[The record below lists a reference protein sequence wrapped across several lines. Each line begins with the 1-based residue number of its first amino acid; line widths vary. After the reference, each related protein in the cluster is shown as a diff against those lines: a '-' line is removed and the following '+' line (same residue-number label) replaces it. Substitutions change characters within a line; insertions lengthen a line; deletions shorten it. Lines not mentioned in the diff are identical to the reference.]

1 MGSNKHVD
9 WYFDLYVPT
18 VVDTYDKTVQ
28 VNRENNYMYCL
39 EQTALKSLLNNKFNG
54 ASSKDSFEANLKK
67 LREIHHIGMSRRL
80 RTFARNETGKLKTLD
95 TKKIENVFGSPVVTI
110 ENSIHTDI
118 MDRYIQQET
127 GGKVKDLDGF
137 FDHFLPYIDKEVK
150 AEVKR
155 KNEDVIWQFRYGGN
169 PGYRPSSSEIDR
181 MERDLYL
188 SCQPP
193 YYISISGGGG
203 DGDGGPTITIRT
215 AINGTHYS
223 LIHYLD
229 LQYNYLGAGLY
240 DFKVTYLCE
249 VVNVRTEGSYTKT
262 FTQNFTI
269 SLPDYV
275 SGILEILD
283 GVDFRLVELQDGRV
297 VKVLMNDNR
306 FFTILQKRIDFS
318 PPVALK
324 GIHLDEKEARYTR
337 LIRQKLGY
345 EELPYKKKNRE
356 EKILDGISSNSK
368 IVNAEIG
375 LFLDLFPF
383 KNKNI
388 RRKKEWQL
396 FLKGVMKYFC
406 SIAGVPAEGGMGFVS
421 VKVPENVSYTRYD
434 GGGGDGKGNW
444 GQFLNINIQK
454 RYRDTKPP
462 EVCFFSQQ
470 ISNRNVLLHLVTSD
484 GKDGYFEY
492 ILDYS
497 FFYRGIASSGTAKG
511 IGLGLT
517 AGDAI
522 FNYLNKERF
531 DFYFEKAK
539 VYVNNPSSSNGNHWY
554 RYRNPYNYIVKYFE
568 FEGKVLAFPHIS
580 TGNKIKDKNYRIRWS
595 GDPKVISNTKNT
607 FVVQRSFFG
616 GIENSHSDTLST
628 YYTDVV
634 TGTAE
639 GYILPT
645 ENSLNP
651 YEHIDT
657 IRGLRDRGGS
667 FWDNANDDNR
677 TQIDW
682 ENKGKM
688 NDGFVGANIHPR
700 LPMPI
705 KLWNSIPYRG
715 KFVAYN
721 SSLLIKTRYKERVK
735 VKKGW
740 VKFVAPVIMVVGAVI
755 AYFLP
760 PVGVAIMAAAGAL
773 VAVVG
778 VLLDIEWMAMVGSA
792 VVSGALLGYGVKTG
806 IESGIGGAIQAAVT
820 SPMTYV
826 ALAVQIGIN
835 MYGNSLEAKIKGMQN
850 ELKEMEENWEKE
862 VDSRVNPLGG
872 IGKTSSAGDEDFDN
886 FYALMDQEYLS
897 QALLMASDVSIS
909 SPVFDE
915 SKYDNTRKV

>member
-18 VVDTYDKTVQ
+18 VVDRYDKTIKI
-28 VNRENNYMYCL
+28 NREDNNMYPL
-39 EQTALKSLLNNKFNG
+39 EVTALKTLLNNKFNG

-80 RTFARNETGKLKTLD
+80 RTFAKNETGNLKTLD
-95 TKKIENVFGSPVVTI
+95 TKKIEKEFGSPVVTI

-118 MDRYIQQET
+118 MDRYLQQET
-127 GGKVKDLDGF
+127 GGNIKDLDEF
-137 FDHFLPYIDKEVK
+137 FNHFIPYIDKEIK
-150 AEVKR
+150 AEIKK
-155 KNEDVIWQFRYGGN
+155 KNE
-169 PGYRPSSSEIDR
+169 PGILALRASKWGEENASILNFIEKNGFIPNKTYWFEHIKYAAT
-181 MERDLYL
+181 LY
-188 SCQPP
+188 
-193 YYISISGGGG
+193 
-203 DGDGGPTITIRT
+203 T
-215 AINGTHYS
+215 

-229 LQYNYLGAGLY
+229 LQYSYLGGGLY
-240 DFKVTYLCE
+240 DFQVTYLCE
-249 VVNVRTEGSYTKT
+249 VTSIPEGWGFPLKNTSYTKT
-262 FTQNFTI
+262 VVNNFTI
-269 SLPDYV
+269 SLPDYI
-275 SGILEILD
+275 SGVLEILD
-283 GVDFRLVELQDGRV
+283 GADFRLVELQNGKI
-297 VKVLMNDNR
+297 VKILMSDSR
-306 FFTILQKRIDFS
+306 FFTILNKRIEFS

-324 GIHLDEKEARYTR
+324 GISLDEKEARYTR

-356 EKILDGISSNSK
+356 EKILDGIAGNSK
-368 IVNAEIG
+368 VVNAEIG

-406 SIAGVPAEGGMGFVS
+406 SLAGVPAEGGMGFVS
-421 VKVPENVSYTRYD
+421 VKVPNNVSYVRYD
-434 GGGGDGKGNW
+434 GGGGDGKGQH

-484 GKDGYFEY
+484 GDKGYFEY

-497 FFYRGIASSGTAKG
+497 FFYRGIASSGTATG

-517 AGDAI
+517 AGDAV

-531 DFYFEKAK
+531 DFYFKHAKAELRDFK
-539 VYVNNPSSSNGNHWY
+539 SPGSLGALH
-554 RYRNPYNYIVKYFE
+554 ILQDYFE
-568 FEGKVLAFPHIS
+568 FEIELGSPPSRPRGYNSFTIH
-580 TGNKIKDKNYRIRWS
+580 KNYFNRTVTETQNIYQAEFKYHYNYSYGGDSYNTGS
-595 GDPKVISNTKNT
+595 GEGTYIS
-607 FVVQRSFFG
+607 S
-616 GIENSHSDTLST
+616 I
-628 YYTDVV
+628 Y
-634 TGTAE
+634 
-639 GYILPT
+639 PT

-657 IRGLRDRGGS
+657 IKGLKARGGS

-688 NDGFVGANIHPR
+688 EDGFVGANIHPR

-705 KLWNSIPYRG
+705 RLWNSIPYRG

-735 VKKGW
+735 VAKGW
-740 VKFVAPVIMVVGAVI
+740 AKFIAPVLAIVGAVI
-755 AYFLP
+755 SFFLP
-760 PVGVAIMAAAGAL
+760 PVGVAIMVGASAL
-773 VAVVG
+773 VAIAG
-778 VLLDIEWMAMVGSA
+778 VLLDIEWMTMVGSA
-792 VVSGALLGYGVKTG
+792 VASGALLGYGISTG
-806 IESGIGGAIQAAVT
+806 IEAGIGGTISAALT
-820 SPMTYV
+820 SPMTYI
-826 ALAVQIGIN
+826 ALALQIGIN

-872 IGKTSSAGDEDFDN
+872 IGKTNSAGDEDFDN
-886 FYALMDQEYLS
+886 FYSLMDQEYLS
-897 QALLMASDVSIS
+897 QSLFLASDVEMS
-909 SPVFDE
+909 SPVFND

>member
-18 VVDTYDKTVQ
+18 VVDKYDKTVQ
-28 VNRENNYMYCL
+28 VNRENNYMYPL

-54 ASSKDSFEANLKK
+54 ASSKDSFKANLKK

-80 RTFARNETGKLKTLD
+80 RTFAKNETGNIRTLD
-95 TKKIENVFGSPVVTI
+95 TKKIEKEFGSPVVTI

-118 MDRYIQQET
+118 MDKYLQQET
-127 GGKVKDLDGF
+127 GGRVKDLDGF
-137 FDHFLPYIDKEVK
+137 FDHFMPYIDKEIK
-150 AEVKR
+150 AEVKK
-155 KNEDVIWQFRYGGN
+155 KNEPAIAAFRTGHD
-169 PGYRPSSSEIDR
+169 GYDNASKINFIEKNGFF
-181 MERDLYL
+181 L
-188 SCQPP
+188 
-193 YYISISGGGG
+193 
-203 DGDGGPTITIRT
+203 GGPPFVLRIGQDSDGHTVFR
-215 AINGTHYS
+215 THYYYS
-223 LIHYLD
+223 ATHYTLLHYLD
-229 LQYNYLGAGLY
+229 LQYSYLGGGLY

-249 VVNVRTEGSYTKT
+249 VCNIREGPFELNVYTKT
-262 FTQNFTI
+262 FVNTFTI
-269 SLPDYV
+269 SLPNYV

-283 GVDFRLVELQDGRV
+283 GADFRLVELQDGRV
-297 VKVLMNDNR
+297 VKVLMSDSK
-306 FFTILQKRIDFS
+306 FFTTLNKRVEFS

-337 LIRQKLGY
+337 LIRQRLGY
-345 EELPYKKKNRE
+345 EELPYKKRNRE
-356 EKILDGISSNSK
+356 EKILDGISNNSK
-368 IVNAEIG
+368 VVNAEIG

-406 SIAGVPAEGGMGFVS
+406 SLAGVPAEGGMGFVS
-421 VKVPENVSYTRYD
+421 VRVPNNVSYVRYD
-434 GGGGDGKGNW
+434 GGGGNGKGQN

-462 EVCFFSQQ
+462 EVCYFSQQ

-484 GKDGYFEY
+484 GDKGYFEY

-497 FFYRGIASSGTAKG
+497 FFYRGIANSGTATG
-511 IGLGLT
+511 IGLGLS

-531 DFYFEKAK
+531 DFYFKYAK
-539 VYVNNPSSSNGNHWY
+539 NEL
-554 RYRNPYNYIVKYFE
+554 RNFGSPFSFGALRILKEYFE
-568 FEGKVLAFPHIS
+568 FEIEIGNPFLINSNQPGKYPNATAIEKHYFKRTITETQNVYQAEFEFDYRDSDRKETYIS
-580 TGNKIKDKNYRIRWS
+580 SI
-595 GDPKVISNTKNT
+595 
-607 FVVQRSFFG
+607 F
-616 GIENSHSDTLST
+616 
-628 YYTDVV
+628 
-634 TGTAE
+634 
-639 GYILPT
+639 PT

-657 IRGLRDRGGS
+657 IRGLRARGGA

-682 ENKGKM
+682 ENKGSMK
-688 NDGFVGANIHPR
+688 DGFVGANIHPR

-740 VKFVAPVIMVVGAVI
+740 IKFIAPVIQIIGAVI

-760 PVGVAIMAAAGAL
+760 PVGVAIMAAAGAA
-773 VAVVG
+773 VAIVG
-778 VLLDIEWMAMVGSA
+778 VLLDIDWMTMVGAS
-792 VVSGALLGYGVKTG
+792 VVSGALLGYGIRTG
-806 IESGIGGAIQAAVT
+806 IESGIGGAIQSAIT
-820 SPMTYV
+820 SPLTYV
-826 ALAVQIGIN
+826 TIALQIGIS

-872 IGKTSSAGDEDFDN
+872 IGKTNSAGDEDFDN
-886 FYALMDQEYLS
+886 FYALMYQEYLA
-897 QALLMASDVSIS
+897 QALLIASDVEMS
-909 SPVFDE
+909 SPVFNE
-915 SKYDNTRKV
+915 LKYDNTRKV

>member
-18 VVDTYDKTVQ
+18 VVDTYDKTIKI
-28 VNRENNYMYCL
+28 NREDNNMYSL
-39 EQTALKSLLNNKFNG
+39 EVTALKTLLNNKFNG

-80 RTFARNETGKLKTLD
+80 RTFARNETGNLKTLD
-95 TKKIENVFGSPVVTI
+95 TKKIEKEFGSTVVTI

-118 MDRYIQQET
+118 MNRYLQQET
-127 GGKVKDLDGF
+127 GGKVNNLDEF
-137 FDHFLPYIDKEVK
+137 FDHFLPYIDKDIK
-150 AEVKR
+150 AEIKK
-155 KNEDVIWQFRYGGN
+155 KNEPAISSLRRSWFARSNLSTINFIEKNGFLNTFFPDVEY
-169 PGYRPSSSEIDR
+169 
-181 MERDLYL
+181 
-188 SCQPP
+188 
-193 YYISISGGGG
+193 
-203 DGDGGPTITIRT
+203 
-215 AINGTHYS
+215 THYN
-223 LIHYLD
+223 LVHYLD
-229 LQYNYLGAGLY
+229 LQYSYLGGELY
-240 DFKVTYLCE
+240 DFQVTYLCE
-249 VVNVRTEGSYTKT
+249 VHNARRGRNLNIYTKT
-262 FTQNFTI
+262 FVNNFTI

-283 GVDFRLVELQDGRV
+283 GADFRLVELQDGRV
-297 VKVLMNDNR
+297 VKILMSDSK
-306 FFTILQKRIDFS
+306 FFTVLNKRLEFS

-324 GIHLDEKEARYTR
+324 GISLDEKEARYTR

-356 EKILDGISSNSK
+356 EKILDGIAGNSK

-406 SIAGVPAEGGMGFVS
+406 SLAGVPEGGMGFVS
-421 VKVPENVSYTRYD
+421 VRVPNNVSYVRYD
-434 GGGGDGKGNW
+434 GGGGDGKGQH

-497 FFYRGIASSGTAKG
+497 FFYRGIASSGTATG

-531 DFYFEKAK
+531 DFYFGHAKAELRDFK
-539 VYVNNPSSSNGNHWY
+539 SPGNPGALHIL
-554 RYRNPYNYIVKYFE
+554 RDYFE
-568 FEGKVLAFPHIS
+568 FEIELGSTNPTNPNRPGRPTNATIHKHYFNRTVTETQNIYQAEFKYHYNYDYGGDNFYTGSGEGTYISSIFP
-580 TGNKIKDKNYRIRWS
+580 N
-595 GDPKVISNTKNT
+595 
-607 FVVQRSFFG
+607 
-616 GIENSHSDTLST
+616 
-628 YYTDVV
+628 
-634 TGTAE
+634 
-639 GYILPT
+639 

-651 YEHIDT
+651 YGHIDT
-657 IRGLRDRGGS
+657 IKGLRARGGS

-682 ENKGKM
+682 ENKGSM
-688 NDGFVGANIHPR
+688 SDGFVGANIHPR

-705 KLWNSIPYRG
+705 RLWNSIPYRG

-735 VKKGW
+735 VQKGW
-740 VKFVAPVIMVVGAVI
+740 VKFVAPVIQIIGAVI
-755 AYFLP
+755 AYFFP
-760 PVGVAIMAAAGAL
+760 PVGVGIIAVGTAVAIAG
-773 VAVVG
+773 VF
-778 VLLDIEWMAMVGSA
+778 LDIEWMTMVGA
-792 VVSGALLGYGVKTG
+792 AAASGALMGLGGG
-806 IESGIGGAIQAAVT
+806 GDGGSIGSALSSALT
-820 SPMTYV
+820 SPMTYIS
-826 ALAVQIGIN
+826 LAVQIAIN

-872 IGKTSSAGDEDFDN
+872 IGKTSSGGDEDFDN
-886 FYALMDQEYLS
+886 FYSLMDQEYLS
-897 QALLMASDVSIS
+897 QALLMASDVEMS
-909 SPVFDE
+909 SPVFND

>member
-9 WYFDLYVPT
+9 WYFDLYVPA
-18 VVDTYDKTVQ
+18 VVDKYDKTIKI
-28 VNRENNYMYCL
+28 NREDNNMYPL
-39 EQTALKSLLNNKFNG
+39 EVTALKSLLNNKFNG

-80 RTFARNETGKLKTLD
+80 RTFAKNETGNLKTLD
-95 TKKIENVFGSPVVTI
+95 TKKIEKEFGSTVVTI

-118 MDRYIQQET
+118 MDRYLQQET
-127 GGKVKDLDGF
+127 GGNVKDLDEF
-137 FDHFLPYIDKEVK
+137 FDHFLPYVDKEVK
-150 AEVKR
+150 AEVKK
-155 KNEDVIWQFRYGGN
+155 KNEPAIRAFRTGHGGYDN
-169 PGYRPSSSEIDR
+169 ASKINFIEKNGF
-181 MERDLYL
+181 L
-188 SCQPP
+188 Q
-193 YYISISGGGG
+193 
-203 DGDGGPTITIRT
+203 GGPPSVTRLGGTGEDIHFY
-215 AINGTHYS
+215 AHYYYSATHYT
-223 LIHYLD
+223 LLHYLD
-229 LQYNYLGAGLY
+229 LQYSYLGGGLY
-240 DFKVTYLCE
+240 DFQVTYLCE
-249 VVNVRTEGSYTKT
+249 VCNIREGRGYDTYTKT
-262 FTQNFTI
+262 FVENFTI
-269 SLPDYV
+269 SLPDYI

-283 GVDFRLVELQDGRV
+283 GADFRLVELQDGRI
-297 VKVLMNDNR
+297 VKILMSDNR
-306 FFTILQKRIDFS
+306 FFTILQKRIEFS

-356 EKILDGISSNSK
+356 EKILDGISGNNK
-368 IVNAEIG
+368 VVNAEIG

-421 VKVPENVSYTRYD
+421 VRVPNNVSYVRYD
-434 GGGGDGKGNW
+434 GGGGDGKGQH

-497 FFYRGIASSGTAKG
+497 FFYRGIASSGTATG

-517 AGDAI
+517 AGDAV

-531 DFYFEKAK
+531 DFYFRHAK
-539 VYVNNPSSSNGNHWY
+539 SEL
-554 RYRNPYNYIVKYFE
+554 RNFGSHLTPGALQILQKYFE
-568 FEGKVLAFPHIS
+568 FEIEYGSTNPINPNNPGGHTNFSIHKHYFNRTVTETQNIYQAEFKYHYNYDWGGDNFNTGSGEGTYISSIFP
-580 TGNKIKDKNYRIRWS
+580 N
-595 GDPKVISNTKNT
+595 
-607 FVVQRSFFG
+607 
-616 GIENSHSDTLST
+616 
-628 YYTDVV
+628 
-634 TGTAE
+634 
-639 GYILPT
+639 

-657 IRGLRDRGGS
+657 IKGLRARGGA

-682 ENKGKM
+682 ENKGSMK
-688 NDGFVGANIHPR
+688 DGFVGANVHPR

-705 KLWNSIPYRG
+705 RLWNSIPYRG

-740 VKFVAPVIMVVGAVI
+740 VKFVAPVIQIIGAVI
-755 AYFLP
+755 AYFFP
-760 PVGVAIMAAAGAL
+760 PVGIAIVAAGTI
-773 VAVVG
+773 VAVAG
-778 VLLDIEWMAMVGSA
+778 ILLDIEWMTMVGA
-792 VVSGALLGYGVKTG
+792 AAASGALMGLSAGSDGG
-806 IESGIGGAIQAAVT
+806 SIGSSLSSALT

-850 ELKEMEENWEKE
+850 ELREMEENWEKE

-872 IGKTSSAGDEDFDN
+872 IGKTSSGGDEDFDN
-886 FYALMDQEYLS
+886 FYSLMDQEYLAQS
-897 QALLMASDVSIS
+897 LFLASDVEMS
-909 SPVFDE
+909 SPVFND

>member
-18 VVDTYDKTVQ
+18 VVDKYDKTVQ
-28 VNRENNYMYCL
+28 VNRENNYMYPL

-54 ASSKDSFEANLKK
+54 ASSKDSFKANLKK

-80 RTFARNETGKLKTLD
+80 RTFAKNETGNIRTLD
-95 TKKIENVFGSPVVTI
+95 TKKIEKEFGSPVVTI

-118 MDRYIQQET
+118 MDKYLQQET
-127 GGKVKDLDGF
+127 GRKVKDLDGF
-137 FDHFLPYIDKEVK
+137 FDHFMPYIDKEIK
-150 AEVKR
+150 AEVKK
-155 KNEDVIWQFRYGGN
+155 KNEPAIQTYRANAIHHSYYKDSYIDFFEKNGYLNRN
-169 PGYRPSSSEIDR
+169 P
-181 MERDLYL
+181 
-188 SCQPP
+188 PP
-193 YYISISGGGG
+193 MRGDDKATYY
-203 DGDGGPTITIRT
+203 
-215 AINGTHYS
+215 A
-223 LIHYLD
+223 LLHYLD
-229 LQYNYLGAGLY
+229 LQYSYLGGGLY
-240 DFKVTYLCE
+240 DLKVTYLCE
-249 VVNVRTEGSYTKT
+249 VCNSYRVYGDLNVYTKT
-262 FTQNFTI
+262 FTHNFTI
-269 SLPDYV
+269 SLPDYI

-283 GVDFRLVELQDGRV
+283 GADFRLVELQDGRI
-297 VKVLMNDNR
+297 VKVLMSDSK
-306 FFTILQKRIDFS
+306 FFTTLNKKVEFS

-324 GIHLDEKEARYTR
+324 GIYLDEKEARYTR
-337 LIRQKLGY
+337 LIRQRLGY
-345 EELPYKKKNRE
+345 EEIPYKKKNRE
-356 EKILDGISSNSK
+356 EKILDGISNNSK
-368 IVNAEIG
+368 VVNAEIG

-383 KNKNI
+383 KNRNI

-406 SIAGVPAEGGMGFVS
+406 SLAGVPAEGGMGFVS
-421 VKVPENVSYTRYD
+421 VRVPNNVSYVRYD
-434 GGGGDGKGNW
+434 GGGGDGKGQN

-462 EVCFFSQQ
+462 ELCYFSQQ

-497 FFYRGIASSGTAKG
+497 FFYRGIASSGTATG
-511 IGLGLT
+511 IGLGLS

-531 DFYFEKAK
+531 DFYFKKAK
-539 VYVNNPSSSNGNHWY
+539 EEIIFLAQGGYYQWGGGYYGPTAI
-554 RYRNPYNYIVKYFE
+554 RYLMEYFE
-568 FEGKVLAFPHIS
+568 FEVAGMEFNKYVH
-580 TGNKIKDKNYRIRWS
+580 GNDGYQTSYTYGPIR
-595 GDPKVISNTKNT
+595 
-607 FVVQRSFFG
+607 VVSESLSSWI
-616 GIENSHSDTLST
+616 IERDYSSLST
-628 YYTDVV
+628 SADGPSRYSG
-634 TGTAE
+634 GTQQ
-639 GYILPT
+639 GYIIPT
-645 ENSLNP
+645 ETSVNP

-657 IRGLRDRGGS
+657 IRGLRARGGA

-682 ENKGKM
+682 ENKGSMK
-688 NDGFVGANIHPR
+688 DGFVGANIHPR

-740 VKFVAPVIMVVGAVI
+740 AKFIAPVIQIIGAVI
-755 AYFLP
+755 AYFFP
-760 PVGVAIMAAAGAL
+760 PVGVAIMAAGTV

-778 VLLDIEWMAMVGSA
+778 VLLDIEWMTMVGA
-792 VVSGALLGYGVKTG
+792 AAATGALLGYGIRTG
-806 IESGIGGAIQAAVT
+806 IESGIGGAIQAAIT
-820 SPMTYV
+820 SPLTYV
-826 ALAVQIGIN
+826 TIALQIGIS

-872 IGKTSSAGDEDFDN
+872 IGKTNSAGDEDFDN
-886 FYALMDQEYLS
+886 FYSLMYQEYLS
-897 QALLMASDVSIS
+897 QALLIASDVEMS
-909 SPVFDE
+909 SPVFNE
-915 SKYDNTRKV
+915 LKYDNTRTV

>member
-150 AEVKR
+150 AEVKK
-155 KNEDVIWQFRYGGN
+155 KNEPAIQEYRANMHRMSPFYYKDSYINFFEKNGYLNRN
-169 PGYRPSSSEIDR
+169 PP
-181 MERDLYL
+181 
-188 SCQPP
+188 
-193 YYISISGGGG
+193 SGGRSEHN
-203 DGDGGPTITIRT
+203 TTYYT
-215 AINGTHYS
+215 
-223 LIHYLD
+223 LLHYLD
-229 LQYNYLGAGLY
+229 VQFNYLAGGLY
-240 DFKVTYLCE
+240 DLKVTYLCE
-249 VVNVRTEGSYTKT
+249 AYKVLKEPYTKT

-297 VKVLMNDNR
+297 VKILMSDNR

-368 IVNAEIG
+368 IINAEIG

-484 GKDGYFEY
+484 GDKGYFEY

-531 DFYFEKAK
+531 DFFFERAK
-539 VYVNNPSSSNGNHWY
+539 EEIIFLAGGGYYQWGGSHYGPTAI
-554 RYRNPYNYIVKYFE
+554 RYLTDYFE
-568 FEGKVLAFPHIS
+568 FEIAGMDFNQYEDIGGGHRRDTSYGPIRVVSEGSSYWVIERNYTSSWTSGGES
-580 TGNKIKDKNYRIRWS
+580 TFYHTSS
-595 GDPKVISNTKNT
+595 GT
-607 FVVQRSFFG
+607 QQ
-616 GIENSHSDTLST
+616 
-628 YYTDVV
+628 
-634 TGTAE
+634 
-639 GYILPT
+639 GYIIPT

-657 IRGLRDRGGS
+657 IKGLRARGGS
-667 FWDNANDDNR
+667 FWDNADDNNK

-682 ENKGKM
+682 ENKGSMK
-688 NDGFVGANIHPR
+688 DGFVGANIHPR

-740 VKFVAPVIMVVGAVI
+740 VKFVAPVIQIIGAVI
-755 AYFLP
+755 AYFFP
-760 PVGVAIMAAAGAL
+760 PVGVAIIAAGTI
-773 VAVVG
+773 VAVAG
-778 VLLDIEWMAMVGSA
+778 VLLDIEWMTMVGA
-792 VVSGALLGYGVKTG
+792 AAASGALMGLSAGSDGG
-806 IESGIGGAIQAAVT
+806 SIGSALSSALT

-872 IGKTSSAGDEDFDN
+872 IGKTSSGGDEDFDN

-909 SPVFDE
+909 SPVFDD

>member
-18 VVDTYDKTVQ
+18 VVDQYDKTIKI
-28 VNRENNYMYCL
+28 NREDNNMYSL
-39 EQTALKSLLNNKFNG
+39 EVTALKSLLNNKFNG
-54 ASSKDSFEANLKK
+54 ASSKDSFEANLKR

-80 RTFARNETGKLKTLD
+80 RTFAKNETGNLKTLD
-95 TKKIENVFGSPVVTI
+95 TKKIEKEFGSTVVTI

-118 MDRYIQQET
+118 MDRYLQQET
-127 GGKVKDLDGF
+127 GGKVNNLDEF
-137 FDHFLPYIDKEVK
+137 FDHFLPYIDKEIK
-150 AEVKR
+150 AEVKK
-155 KNEDVIWQFRYGGN
+155 KNEPAIRAFRTGKGGERN
-169 PGYRPSSSEIDR
+169 ASKINFIEKNGFLQGGPPSVVAID
-181 MERDLYL
+181 
-188 SCQPP
+188 
-193 YYISISGGGG
+193 SIG
-203 DGDGGPTITIRT
+203 DGVTFYSYYYYS
-215 AINGTHYS
+215 ATHYT
-223 LIHYLD
+223 LLHYLD
-229 LQYNYLGAGLY
+229 LQYSYLGGGLY
-240 DFKVTYLCE
+240 DFQVTYLCE
-249 VVNVRTEGSYTKT
+249 VCNIREGRGYDTYTKT
-262 FTQNFTI
+262 FVNNFTI
-269 SLPDYV
+269 SLPDYI

-283 GVDFRLVELQDGRV
+283 GADFRLVELQDGRI

-306 FFTILQKRIDFS
+306 FFTILQKRIEFS

-324 GIHLDEKEARYTR
+324 GISLDEKEERYTK

-356 EKILDGISSNSK
+356 EKILDGIAGNSK
-368 IVNAEIG
+368 VVNAEIG

-421 VKVPENVSYTRYD
+421 VRVPNNVSYVRYD
-434 GGGGDGKGNW
+434 GGGGDGKGQH

-484 GKDGYFEY
+484 GDKGYFEY

-497 FFYRGIASSGTAKG
+497 FFYRGIASSGTATG

-517 AGDAI
+517 AGDAV

-531 DFYFEKAK
+531 DFYFGHAKAELRDFK
-539 VYVNNPSSSNGNHWY
+539 SPGNPGALQIL
-554 RYRNPYNYIVKYFE
+554 RNYFE
-568 FEGKVLAFPHIS
+568 FEIEIGSTPSKPDRYNSFTIHKHYFNRTVTETQNIYQAEFKYHYNYNWGGDNFNTGSGEGTYIS
-580 TGNKIKDKNYRIRWS
+580 SIY
-595 GDPKVISNTKNT
+595 
-607 FVVQRSFFG
+607 
-616 GIENSHSDTLST
+616 
-628 YYTDVV
+628 
-634 TGTAE
+634 
-639 GYILPT
+639 PT

-657 IRGLRDRGGS
+657 IKGLKARGGS

-682 ENKGKM
+682 ENKGSM
-688 NDGFVGANIHPR
+688 SDGFVGANIHPR

-705 KLWNSIPYRG
+705 RLWNSIPYRG

-735 VKKGW
+735 VQKGW
-740 VKFVAPVIMVVGAVI
+740 VKFVAPVIQIVGAVI
-755 AYFLP
+755 AYFFP
-760 PVGVAIMAAAGAL
+760 PVGVGIIAVGTAVAIAG
-773 VAVVG
+773 VF
-778 VLLDIEWMAMVGSA
+778 LDIEWMTMVGA
-792 VVSGALLGYGVKTG
+792 AAASGAAMGWSAGG
-806 IESGIGGAIQAAVT
+806 SSGGIGSAITSAIT

-826 ALAVQIGIN
+826 TLALNLAIN

-872 IGKTSSAGDEDFDN
+872 IGKTSSGGDEDFDN
-886 FYALMDQEYLS
+886 FYSLMDQEYLAQS
-897 QALLMASDVSIS
+897 LFLASDVEMS
-909 SPVFDE
+909 SPVFNE

>member
-1 MGSNKHVD
+1 MGSSKYVD

-18 VVDTYDKTVQ
+18 VVDKYDKTVQ
-28 VNRENNYMYCL
+28 VKRENNYMYPL

-80 RTFARNETGKLKTLD
+80 RTFAKNETGNIRTLD
-95 TKKIENVFGSPVVTI
+95 TKKIEKEFGSAVVTI

-137 FDHFLPYIDKEVK
+137 FDHFMPYIDKEIK
-150 AEVKR
+150 AEIKK
-155 KNEDVIWQFRYGGN
+155 KNEPAIIAFRTGHD
-169 PGYRPSSSEIDR
+169 GYDNASKINFIEKNGFF
-181 MERDLYL
+181 
-188 SCQPP
+188 Q
-193 YYISISGGGG
+193 
-203 DGDGGPTITIRT
+203 GGPPSVPRISQNSDGQAVFYAYYYYDTTYYT
-215 AINGTHYS
+215 
-223 LIHYLD
+223 LLHYLD
-229 LQYNYLGAGLY
+229 LQYSYLGGGLY

-249 VVNVRTEGSYTKT
+249 VCGIRRGHKKLNVYTKT
-262 FTQNFTI
+262 FTHNFTI
-269 SLPDYV
+269 SLPNYV

-283 GVDFRLVELQDGRV
+283 GADFRLVELQDGRV
-297 VKVLMNDNR
+297 VKVLMSDSK
-306 FFTILQKRIDFS
+306 FFTTLNKRVEFS

-337 LIRQKLGY
+337 LIRQRLGY

-368 IVNAEIG
+368 VVNAEIG

-406 SIAGVPAEGGMGFVS
+406 SLAGVPAEGGMGFVS
-421 VKVPENVSYTRYD
+421 VRVPNNVSYVRYD
-434 GGGGDGKGNW
+434 GGGGDGKGQN

-462 EVCFFSQQ
+462 ELCYFSQQ

-497 FFYRGIASSGTAKG
+497 FFYRGIASSGTATG
-511 IGLGLT
+511 IGLGLS

-531 DFYFEKAK
+531 DFYFKHAK
-539 VYVNNPSSSNGNHWY
+539 NEL
-554 RYRNPYNYIVKYFE
+554 RNFGSPFYFGALRILKEYFE
-568 FEGKVLAFPHIS
+568 FEIEIGNPYLIEPNQPGNLPNATEIEKHYFKRTITETQNVYQAEFEFDYRDSNRKETYIS
-580 TGNKIKDKNYRIRWS
+580 SI
-595 GDPKVISNTKNT
+595 
-607 FVVQRSFFG
+607 F
-616 GIENSHSDTLST
+616 
-628 YYTDVV
+628 
-634 TGTAE
+634 
-639 GYILPT
+639 PT

-657 IRGLRDRGGS
+657 IRGLRARGGA

-682 ENKGKM
+682 ENKGSMK
-688 NDGFVGANIHPR
+688 DGFVGANIHPR

-740 VKFVAPVIMVVGAVI
+740 VKFIAPVIQIVGAVI
-755 AYFLP
+755 AFFLP
-760 PVGVAIMAAAGAL
+760 PVGVAIMVAAGAV
-773 VAVVG
+773 VAIVG
-778 VLLDIEWMAMVGSA
+778 VLLDIDWMTMVGASVA
-792 VVSGALLGYGVKTG
+792 SGALLGYGIRTG
-806 IESGIGGAIQAAVT
+806 IESGIGGAIQAAIT
-820 SPMTYV
+820 SPLTYV
-826 ALAVQIGIN
+826 TIALQIGIS

-872 IGKTSSAGDEDFDN
+872 IGKTNSAGDEDFDN
-886 FYALMDQEYLS
+886 FYALMYQEYLA
-897 QALLMASDVSIS
+897 QALLIASDVEMS
-909 SPVFDE
+909 SPVFNE
-915 SKYDNTRKV
+915 LKYDNTRIV

>member
-9 WYFDLYVPT
+9 WYFDLYVPA
-18 VVDTYDKTVQ
+18 VVDTYDKTIKI
-28 VNRENNYMYCL
+28 NREDNNMYSL
-39 EQTALKSLLNNKFNG
+39 EVTALKTLLNNKFNG
-54 ASSKDSFEANLKK
+54 ARSKDSFEANLKK

-80 RTFARNETGKLKTLD
+80 RTFAKNETGNLKTLD
-95 TKKIENVFGSPVVTI
+95 TKKIEKEFGSPVVTI

-118 MDRYIQQET
+118 MDRYLQQET
-127 GGKVKDLDGF
+127 GGNIKDLDEF
-137 FDHFLPYIDKEVK
+137 FNHFLPYIDKEVK
-150 AEVKR
+150 AKIKK
-155 KNEDVIWQFRYGGN
+155 KNEPAIRAFRTGKGG
-169 PGYRPSSSEIDR
+169 
-181 MERDLYL
+181 ERNASKINFIEKNGFL
-188 SCQPP
+188 Q
-193 YYISISGGGG
+193 
-203 DGDGGPTITIRT
+203 GGPPSVIDLNNIGGEVNFYNYYYYS
-215 AINGTHYS
+215 ATHYT
-223 LIHYLD
+223 LLHYLD
-229 LQYNYLGAGLY
+229 LQYSYLGGGLY

-249 VVNVRTEGSYTKT
+249 GCSVYEGSKPPNIYTKT
-262 FTQNFTI
+262 FVNNFTI
-269 SLPDYV
+269 PLPDYM
-275 SGILEILD
+275 SDILEILD
-283 GVDFRLVELQDGRV
+283 GVDFRLIELQNGKI
-297 VKVLMNDNR
+297 VKILMSDNR
-306 FFTILQKRIDFS
+306 FFTVLNKKIEFS

-324 GIHLDEKEARYTR
+324 GISLDKKEERYTK
-337 LIRQKLGY
+337 LIRQRLGY

-356 EKILDGISSNSK
+356 NKILDGIAGNSK
-368 IVNAEIG
+368 VVNAEIG

-421 VKVPENVSYTRYD
+421 VRVPNNVSYVRYD
-434 GGGGDGKGNW
+434 GGGGDGKGQH

-497 FFYRGIASSGTAKG
+497 FFYRGIASSGTATG

-517 AGDAI
+517 AGDAV

-531 DFYFEKAK
+531 DFYFGHAKAELRDFRS
-539 VYVNNPSSSNGNHWY
+539 PMHPGALQ
-554 RYRNPYNYIVKYFE
+554 ILEKYFE
-568 FEGKVLAFPHIS
+568 FEIELGTPNPINPNSPGSSSNS
-580 TGNKIKDKNYRIRWS
+580 TIHKNYFNRTITETQNIYQAEFKYHYNYHWGGDSFYTGS
-595 GDPKVISNTKNT
+595 GEGTYISSIFPN
-607 FVVQRSFFG
+607 
-616 GIENSHSDTLST
+616 
-628 YYTDVV
+628 
-634 TGTAE
+634 
-639 GYILPT
+639 

-657 IRGLRDRGGS
+657 IKGLRARGGS

-682 ENKGKM
+682 ENKGSM
-688 NDGFVGANIHPR
+688 NDGFVGANVHPR

-705 KLWNSIPYRG
+705 RLWNSIPYRG

-735 VKKGW
+735 VKKKW
-740 VKFVAPVIMVVGAVI
+740 VKFVAPVIQIIGAVI
-755 AYFLP
+755 AYFFP
-760 PVGVAIMAAAGAL
+760 PVGVAI
-773 VAVVG
+773 VAVGTVVAVAG
-778 VLLDIEWMAMVGSA
+778 VLLDVEWMTMVGA
-792 VVSGALLGYGVKTG
+792 AAASGATMGLSAGGSSG
-806 IESGIGGAIQAAVT
+806 GIGSAITSAII
-820 SPMTYV
+820 SPMIYV
-826 ALAVQIGIN
+826 TLALNLAIN

-886 FYALMDQEYLS
+886 FYALMDQEYLAQS
-897 QALLMASDVSIS
+897 LFLASDVEMS
-909 SPVFDE
+909 SPVFND
-915 SKYDNTRKV
+915 SKYNNTRKV

>member
-18 VVDTYDKTVQ
+18 VVDQYDKTIKI
-28 VNRENNYMYCL
+28 NREDNNMYSL
-39 EQTALKSLLNNKFNG
+39 EVTALKTLLNNKFNG
-54 ASSKDSFEANLKK
+54 ASSKDSFEANLKR

-80 RTFARNETGKLKTLD
+80 RTFARNETRNLKTLD
-95 TKKIENVFGSPVVTI
+95 TKKIEKEFGSTVVTI

-118 MDRYIQQET
+118 MDRYLQQET
-127 GGKVKDLDGF
+127 GGNVNNLEEF
-137 FDHFLPYIDKEVK
+137 FDHFLPYIDKDIK
-150 AEVKR
+150 AEIKK
-155 KNEDVIWQFRYGGN
+155 KNEPAISSLRRSWFAN
-169 PGYRPSSSEIDR
+169 INSSEINFT
-181 MERDLYL
+181 EK
-188 SCQPP
+188 
-193 YYISISGGGG
+193 
-203 DGDGGPTITIRT
+203 
-215 AINGTHYS
+215 NGFLRAFFPDVDYTHYT
-223 LIHYLD
+223 LLHYLD
-229 LQYNYLGAGLY
+229 LQYSYLGGGLY
-240 DFKVTYLCE
+240 DFQVTYLCE
-249 VVNVRTEGSYTKT
+249 VCNARKNRKNNIYTKT
-262 FTQNFTI
+262 FVNNFTI
-269 SLPDYV
+269 SLPDYI

-283 GVDFRLVELQDGRV
+283 GVDFRLVELQDGRI
-297 VKVLMNDNR
+297 VKILMSDNR
-306 FFTILQKRIDFS
+306 FFTILNKKIEFS

-324 GIHLDEKEARYTR
+324 GISLDEKEARYTR

-356 EKILDGISSNSK
+356 EKILDGIAGNSK

-388 RRKKEWQL
+388 RKKKEWQL

-406 SIAGVPAEGGMGFVS
+406 SLAGVPAEGGMGFVS
-421 VKVPENVSYTRYD
+421 VRVPNNVSYVRYD
-434 GGGGDGKGNW
+434 GGGGDGKSQH

-497 FFYRGIASSGTAKG
+497 FFYRGIASSGTATG
-511 IGLGLT
+511 IGLGLA
-517 AGDAI
+517 AGDAV

-531 DFYFEKAK
+531 DFYFGHAKAELRDFK
-539 VYVNNPSSSNGNHWY
+539 SPSTPGALH
-554 RYRNPYNYIVKYFE
+554 ILQKYFE
-568 FEGKVLAFPHIS
+568 FEIEIGSPPSKPDRYNSFTIH
-580 TGNKIKDKNYRIRWS
+580 KNYFNRTVTETQNIYQAEFKYHYNYDYGGETTNFGS
-595 GDPKVISNTKNT
+595 GEGTYISSIFPN
-607 FVVQRSFFG
+607 
-616 GIENSHSDTLST
+616 
-628 YYTDVV
+628 
-634 TGTAE
+634 
-639 GYILPT
+639 

-657 IRGLRDRGGS
+657 IKGLRARGGS
-667 FWDNANDDNR
+667 FWDNAGDDNR

-682 ENKGKM
+682 ENKGSMK
-688 NDGFVGANIHPR
+688 DGFVGANVHPR

-705 KLWNSIPYRG
+705 RLWNSIPYRG

-735 VKKGW
+735 VRKGW
-740 VKFVAPVIMVVGAVI
+740 VKFVAPVIQIVGAVI
-755 AYFLP
+755 ACFFP
-760 PVGVAIMAAAGAL
+760 PVGVAIIAVGTALAVAG
-773 VAVVG
+773 VF
-778 VLLDIEWMAMVGSA
+778 LDIEWMTMVGTA
-792 VVSGALLGYGVKTG
+792 AASGALMGL
-806 IESGIGGAIQAAVT
+806 SGGGDGGSIGSALSSALT

-826 ALAVQIGIN
+826 ALAVQIAIN

-872 IGKTSSAGDEDFDN
+872 IGKTSSGGDEDFDN
-886 FYALMDQEYLS
+886 FYSLMDQEYLA
-897 QALLMASDVSIS
+897 QALLTASDVEMS
-909 SPVFDE
+909 SPVFNE

>member
-18 VVDTYDKTVQ
+18 VVDRYDKTIKI
-28 VNRENNYMYCL
+28 NREDNNMYSL
-39 EQTALKSLLNNKFNG
+39 EVTALKTLLNNKFNG

-80 RTFARNETGKLKTLD
+80 RTFAKNETGNLKTLD
-95 TKKIENVFGSPVVTI
+95 TKKIEKEFGSPVVTI

-118 MDRYIQQET
+118 MDRYLQQET
-127 GGKVKDLDGF
+127 GGKVKDLDEF

-150 AEVKR
+150 AEIKK
-155 KNEDVIWQFRYGGN
+155 KNEPAIRAFRTGIGG
-169 PGYRPSSSEIDR
+169 
-181 MERDLYL
+181 ERNASKINFIEKNGFL
-188 SCQPP
+188 Q
-193 YYISISGGGG
+193 
-203 DGDGGPTITIRT
+203 GGPPSVVGIGLG
-215 AINGTHYS
+215 AEFYLDYYYNATHYT
-223 LIHYLD
+223 LLHYLD
-229 LQYNYLGAGLY
+229 LQYSYLGGGLY
-240 DFKVTYLCE
+240 DFQVTYLCE
-249 VVNVRTEGSYTKT
+249 VCTIRESRGYDTYTKT
-262 FTQNFTI
+262 FVNNFTI
-269 SLPDYV
+269 SLPDYI

-283 GVDFRLVELQDGRV
+283 GADFRLVELQNGRV
-297 VKVLMNDNR
+297 VKILMSDNR
-306 FFTILQKRIDFS
+306 FFTILNKKIEFS

-337 LIRQKLGY
+337 LIRQRLGY
-345 EELPYKKKNRE
+345 EEIPYKKKNRE
-356 EKILDGISSNSK
+356 EKILDGIAGNSK
-368 IVNAEIG
+368 VVNAEIG

-421 VKVPENVSYTRYD
+421 VRVPNNVSYVRYD
-434 GGGGDGKGNW
+434 GGGGDGKGQH

-497 FFYRGIASSGTAKG
+497 FFYRGIASSGTATG

-517 AGDAI
+517 AGDAV

-531 DFYFEKAK
+531 DFYFGHAKAELRDFK
-539 VYVNNPSSSNGNHWY
+539 SPSSPGALQ
-554 RYRNPYNYIVKYFE
+554 ILEKYFE
-568 FEGKVLAFPHIS
+568 FEIELGSSSS
-580 TGNKIKDKNYRIRWS
+580 TVDLGGRPIDAPIHKLYFNRTVTETQNVYQAEFKYHYNFTTG
-595 GDPKVISNTKNT
+595 GDNWD
-607 FVVQRSFFG
+607 
-616 GIENSHSDTLST
+616 SHSGEGT
-628 YYTDVV
+628 YISSIY
-634 TGTAE
+634 
-639 GYILPT
+639 PT

-657 IRGLRDRGGS
+657 IKGLRARGEA

-682 ENKGKM
+682 ENKGSM
-688 NDGFVGANIHPR
+688 QDGFVGANIHPR

-705 KLWNSIPYRG
+705 RLWNSIPYRG

-735 VKKGW
+735 VQKGW
-740 VKFVAPVIMVVGAVI
+740 VKFVAPVIQIVGAVI
-755 AYFLP
+755 AYFFP
-760 PVGVAIMAAAGAL
+760 PVGVAIIATGTV
-773 VAVVG
+773 VAIAG
-778 VLLDIEWMAMVGSA
+778 VLLDIEWMTMVGA
-792 VVSGALLGYGVKTG
+792 AAASGAAIGWSAGG
-806 IESGIGGAIQAAVT
+806 SSGGIGSAITSALT
-820 SPMTYV
+820 SPMTYIS
-826 ALAVQIGIN
+826 LAVNLALN
-835 MYGNSLEAKIKGMQN
+835 MYGSSLEAKIKGMQN

-872 IGKTSSAGDEDFDN
+872 IGKTSSGGDEDFDN
-886 FYALMDQEYLS
+886 FYSLMDQEYLAQS
-897 QALLMASDVSIS
+897 LFLASDVEMS
-909 SPVFDE
+909 SPVFND

>member
-18 VVDTYDKTVQ
+18 VVDQYDKTIKI
-28 VNRENNYMYCL
+28 NREDNNMYSL
-39 EQTALKSLLNNKFNG
+39 EVTALKSLLNNKFNG

-80 RTFARNETGKLKTLD
+80 RTFAKNETGNLKTLD
-95 TKKIENVFGSPVVTI
+95 TKKIEKEFGSTVVTI

-118 MDRYIQQET
+118 MDRYLQQET
-127 GGKVKDLDGF
+127 GGNVNNLDEF
-137 FDHFLPYIDKEVK
+137 FNHFLPYIDKDIK
-150 AEVKR
+150 AEIKK
-155 KNEDVIWQFRYGGN
+155 KNEPAISSLRRSWFASSNLSTINFIEKNGFLNTFFPDVDY
-169 PGYRPSSSEIDR
+169 
-181 MERDLYL
+181 
-188 SCQPP
+188 
-193 YYISISGGGG
+193 
-203 DGDGGPTITIRT
+203 
-215 AINGTHYS
+215 THYT
-223 LIHYLD
+223 LLHYLD
-229 LQYNYLGAGLY
+229 LQYSYLGGGLY
-240 DFKVTYLCE
+240 DFQVTYLCE
-249 VVNVRTEGSYTKT
+249 VCNACRGRENNIYTKT
-262 FTQNFTI
+262 FVNNFII
-269 SLPDYV
+269 SLPDYI

-283 GVDFRLVELQDGRV
+283 GADFRLVELQDGRI
-297 VKVLMNDNR
+297 VKILMSDSK
-306 FFTILQKRIDFS
+306 FFTVLNKRLEFS

-324 GIHLDEKEARYTR
+324 GISLDEKEARYTR

-356 EKILDGISSNSK
+356 EKILDGIAGNSK

-406 SIAGVPAEGGMGFVS
+406 SLAGVPAEGGMGFVS
-421 VKVPENVSYTRYD
+421 VRVPNNVSYVRYD
-434 GGGGDGKGNW
+434 GGGGDGKGQH

-497 FFYRGIASSGTAKG
+497 FFYRGIASSGTATG

-517 AGDAI
+517 AGDAV

-531 DFYFEKAK
+531 DFYFKHAKAELRDFK
-539 VYVNNPSSSNGNHWY
+539 SPNDLGALQ
-554 RYRNPYNYIVKYFE
+554 ILQKYFE
-568 FEGKVLAFPHIS
+568 FEIEIGSPPSKPDRYNSFTIH
-580 TGNKIKDKNYRIRWS
+580 KNYFNRTVTETQNIYQAEFKYHYNYDYGGDNFYTGS
-595 GDPKVISNTKNT
+595 GEGTYISSIFPN
-607 FVVQRSFFG
+607 
-616 GIENSHSDTLST
+616 
-628 YYTDVV
+628 
-634 TGTAE
+634 
-639 GYILPT
+639 

-657 IRGLRDRGGS
+657 IKGLKARGGA
-667 FWDNANDDNR
+667 FWDNANDDNK

-682 ENKGKM
+682 ENKGSM
-688 NDGFVGANIHPR
+688 SDGFVGANIHPR

-705 KLWNSIPYRG
+705 RLWNSIPYRG

-735 VKKGW
+735 VQKGW
-740 VKFVAPVIMVVGAVI
+740 VKFVSPVIQIVGAVI
-755 AYFLP
+755 AVFYP
-760 PVGVAIMAAAGAL
+760 PVGVGIIAVGTAVAIT
-773 VAVVG
+773 G
-778 VLLDIEWMAMVGSA
+778 VLLDIEWMTMVGA
-792 VVSGALLGYGVKTG
+792 AAASGALMGYGA
-806 IESGIGGAIQAAVT
+806 IGEGGSIGSALSSALT

-826 ALAVQIGIN
+826 TLAVNLALN

-872 IGKTSSAGDEDFDN
+872 IGKTSSGGDEDFDN
-886 FYALMDQEYLS
+886 FYALMDQDYLS
-897 QALLMASDVSIS
+897 QALLMASDVEIS
-909 SPVFDE
+909 SPVFND

>member
-9 WYFDLYVPT
+9 WYFDLYVPA
-18 VVDTYDKTVQ
+18 VVDTYDKTIKI
-28 VNRENNYMYCL
+28 NREDNNMYPL
-39 EQTALKSLLNNKFNG
+39 EVTALKTLLNNKFNG

-80 RTFARNETGKLKTLD
+80 RTFAKNETGNLKTLY
-95 TKKIENVFGSPVVTI
+95 TKKIEKEFGSPVVTV

-118 MDRYIQQET
+118 MDRYLQQET
-127 GGKVKDLDGF
+127 GGNIKDLDEF
-137 FDHFLPYIDKEVK
+137 FNHFLPYIDKEVK
-150 AEVKR
+150 AEIKK
-155 KNEDVIWQFRYGGN
+155 KNEPAIRAFRIGIGG
-169 PGYRPSSSEIDR
+169 
-181 MERDLYL
+181 ERNASKINFIEKNGFL
-188 SCQPP
+188 QNGPP
-193 YYISISGGGG
+193 YVINLDNIGG
-203 DGDGGPTITIRT
+203 DVNFYPHYYYQS
-215 AINGTHYS
+215 ATHYT
-223 LIHYLD
+223 LLYYLD
-229 LQYNYLGAGLY
+229 LQYSYLGGGLC

-249 VVNVRTEGSYTKT
+249 VCSVYGEYKPLDIYTKT
-262 FTQNFTI
+262 FVNNFTI
-269 SLPDYV
+269 SLPDYI

-283 GVDFRLVELQDGRV
+283 GADFRLIELQNGKI
-297 VKVLMNDNR
+297 VKILMSDSK
-306 FFTILQKRIDFS
+306 FFTVLNKRIEFS

-324 GIHLDEKEARYTR
+324 GISLDKKEERYTK
-337 LIRQKLGY
+337 LIRQRLGY
-345 EELPYKKKNRE
+345 EEIPYKKKNRE
-356 EKILDGISSNSK
+356 DKILDGISGNSK
-368 IVNAEIG
+368 VVNAEIG

-406 SIAGVPAEGGMGFVS
+406 SLAGVPAEGGMGFVS
-421 VKVPENVSYTRYD
+421 VRVPNNVSYIRYD
-434 GGGGDGKGNW
+434 GGGGDGKGQH

-497 FFYRGIASSGTAKG
+497 FFYRGIASSGTATG

-517 AGDAI
+517 AGDAV

-531 DFYFEKAK
+531 DFYFGHAKAELRDFK
-539 VYVNNPSSSNGNHWY
+539 SPSTSGALQ
-554 RYRNPYNYIVKYFE
+554 ILKDYFE
-568 FEGKVLAFPHIS
+568 FEIEIGSPPSKPDRYNSFTIH
-580 TGNKIKDKNYRIRWS
+580 KNYFNRTVTETQNIYQAEFKYHYNYDYGGDSFNIGS
-595 GDPKVISNTKNT
+595 GEGTYISSI
-607 FVVQRSFFG
+607 F
-616 GIENSHSDTLST
+616 
-628 YYTDVV
+628 
-634 TGTAE
+634 
-639 GYILPT
+639 PT
-645 ENSLNP
+645 ENSINP

-657 IRGLRDRGGS
+657 IKGLKARGEA
-667 FWDNANDDNR
+667 FWDNANDDNK

-682 ENKGKM
+682 ENKGSMK
-688 NDGFVGANIHPR
+688 DGFVGANIHPR

-705 KLWNSIPYRG
+705 RLWNSIPYRG

-735 VKKGW
+735 VQKGW
-740 VKFVAPVIMVVGAVI
+740 VKFVAPVIQIVGAVI
-755 AYFLP
+755 AYFFP
-760 PVGVAIMAAAGAL
+760 PVGVGIIAAGTA
-773 VAVVG
+773 VAVAG
-778 VLLDIEWMAMVGSA
+778 VLLDVEWMTMVGA
-792 VVSGALLGYGVKTG
+792 AAASGAAMGYGAIG
-806 IESGIGGAIQAAVT
+806 EGGGIGSALSSALT

-826 ALAVQIGIN
+826 TLAVTLAIN

-886 FYALMDQEYLS
+886 FYSLMDQEYLAQS
-897 QALLMASDVSIS
+897 LFLASDVEMS
-909 SPVFDE
+909 SPVFND

>member
-18 VVDTYDKTVQ
+18 VVDKYDKTVQ
-28 VNRENNYMYCL
+28 VNRENNYMYPL

-80 RTFARNETGKLKTLD
+80 RTFAKNETGNIRTLD
-95 TKKIENVFGSPVVTI
+95 TKKIEKEFGSPVVTI

-118 MDRYIQQET
+118 MDKYLQQET
-127 GGKVKDLDGF
+127 GGRVKDLDGF
-137 FDHFLPYIDKEVK
+137 FDHFMPYIDKEIK
-150 AEVKR
+150 AEIKK
-155 KNEDVIWQFRYGGN
+155 KNEPAIQTYRANMESYYKDSYIDFFEKNGYLNRYPPHYTRVSQDSDGHTVLR
-169 PGYRPSSSEIDR
+169 GY
-181 MERDLYL
+181 Y
-188 SCQPP
+188 P
-193 YYISISGGGG
+193 YNATYY
-203 DGDGGPTITIRT
+203 T
-215 AINGTHYS
+215 
-223 LIHYLD
+223 LLHYLD
-229 LQYNYLGAGLY
+229 VQYSYLGGGLY
-240 DFKVTYLCE
+240 DLKVTYLCE
-249 VVNVRTEGSYTKT
+249 VCDIREGYSYTTNPHIYTKT
-262 FTQNFTI
+262 FVNTFTI
-269 SLPDYV
+269 SLPNYV

-283 GVDFRLVELQDGRV
+283 GADFRLVELQDGRV
-297 VKVLMNDNR
+297 VKVLMSDSK
-306 FFTILQKRIDFS
+306 FFTTLNKRVEFS

-345 EELPYKKKNRE
+345 EELPYKKRNRE

-368 IVNAEIG
+368 VVNAEIG

-406 SIAGVPAEGGMGFVS
+406 SLAGVPAEGGMGFVS
-421 VKVPENVSYTRYD
+421 VRVPNNVSYVRYD
-434 GGGGDGKGNW
+434 GGGGDGKGQN

-462 EVCFFSQQ
+462 EVCYFSQQ

-497 FFYRGIASSGTAKG
+497 FFYRGIASSGTATG
-511 IGLGLT
+511 IGLGLS

-531 DFYFEKAK
+531 DFYFKKAK
-539 VYVNNPSSSNGNHWY
+539 EEIIFLAQGGYYQWGGGYYGPTAI
-554 RYRNPYNYIVKYFE
+554 RYLREYFE
-568 FEGKVLAFPHIS
+568 FEVA
-580 TGNKIKDKNYRIRWS
+580 
-595 GDPKVISNTKNT
+595 
-607 FVVQRSFFG
+607 
-616 GIENSHSDTLST
+616 GIEFNQYPDMGNGNRGNTHYEPIKVTSEDSSHWIIERNYTT
-628 YYTDVV
+628 YWLGGGESPISMESS
-634 TGTAE
+634 GTQQ
-639 GYILPT
+639 GYIIPT
-645 ENSLNP
+645 ETSVNP

-657 IRGLRDRGGS
+657 IRGLRAIGGA

-682 ENKGKM
+682 ENKGSMK
-688 NDGFVGANIHPR
+688 DGFVGANIHPR

-740 VKFVAPVIMVVGAVI
+740 VKFIAPVIQIIGAVI
-755 AYFLP
+755 AFFLP
-760 PVGVAIMAAAGAL
+760 PVGVAIMAAAGAT
-773 VAVVG
+773 VAIVG
-778 VLLDIEWMAMVGSA
+778 VLLDIDWMTMVGAS
-792 VVSGALLGYGVKTG
+792 VVSGALLGYGIRTG
-806 IESGIGGAIQAAVT
+806 IESGIGGAIQSAIT
-820 SPMTYV
+820 SPLTYV
-826 ALAVQIGIN
+826 TIALQIGIS

-850 ELKEMEENWEKE
+850 ELKEMEDNWEKE

-872 IGKTSSAGDEDFDN
+872 IGKTNSAGDEDFDN
-886 FYALMDQEYLS
+886 FYALMYQEYLA
-897 QALLMASDVSIS
+897 QALLIASDVEMS
-909 SPVFDE
+909 SPVFNE
-915 SKYDNTRKV
+915 LKYDNTRKV

>member
-54 ASSKDSFEANLKK
+54 ASSKESFEANLKK

-150 AEVKR
+150 AEVKK

-169 PGYRPSSSEIDR
+169 SDYRPSSSEIDR
-181 MERDLYL
+181 MEKDLYL

-193 YYISISGGGG
+193 YYLNIFGGGG
-203 DGDGGPTITIRT
+203 DGDGGPTIEIRT

-240 DFKVTYLCE
+240 DFRVTYLCE
-249 VVNVRTEGSYTKT
+249 VNSFRNGRGGWDTYTKT

-368 IVNAEIG
+368 IINAEIG

-517 AGDAI
+517 AADAI
-522 FNYLNKERF
+522 FNYMNKERF
-531 DFYFEKAK
+531 DAFFRQAK
-539 VYVNNPSSSNGNHWY
+539 SDLRNINPPTDYSAL
-554 RYRNPYNYIVKYFE
+554 RILRNYFE
-568 FEGKVLAFPHIS
+568 FEVEFGSLPSKPQGYNSFTIHKHYFNRTITETQNIYQAEFKFHYNYDWGGENFN
-580 TGNKIKDKNYRIRWS
+580 TGS
-595 GDPKVISNTKNT
+595 GEGTYI
-607 FVVQRSFFG
+607 
-616 GIENSHSDTLST
+616 NSL
-628 YYTDVV
+628 Y
-634 TGTAE
+634 
-639 GYILPT
+639 PT

-657 IRGLRDRGGS
+657 IKGLRDRGGA

-682 ENKGKM
+682 ENKGSMK
-688 NDGFVGANIHPR
+688 DGFVGANVHPR

-792 VVSGALLGYGVKTG
+792 VVSGALMGYGVRTG
-806 IESGIGGAIQAAVT
+806 IESGIGSALSAAVT
-820 SPMTYV
+820 SPLTYV
-826 ALAVQIGIN
+826 SIAIQIGIN

-909 SPVFDE
+909 SPVFDD
-915 SKYDNTRKV
+915 SKYDNTRKI

>member
-9 WYFDLYVPT
+9 WYFDLYVPA
-18 VVDTYDKTVQ
+18 VVDKYDKTIKI
-28 VNRENNYMYCL
+28 NREDNNMYPL
-39 EQTALKSLLNNKFNG
+39 EVTALKSLLNNKFNG

-118 MDRYIQQET
+118 MDRYLQQET
-127 GGKVKDLDGF
+127 GGKVKNLDEF
-137 FDHFLPYIDKEVK
+137 FDHFLPYVDKEVK
-150 AEVKR
+150 AEVKK
-155 KNEDVIWQFRYGGN
+155 KNEPAIRTFRTTRFRNDQTSKINFIEKNGFLQG
-169 PGYRPSSSEIDR
+169 S
-181 MERDLYL
+181 
-188 SCQPP
+188 PP
-193 YYISISGGGG
+193 YDIQLSIGV
-203 DGDGGPTITIRT
+203 DGSFY
-215 AINGTHYS
+215 AYYSYSATHYT
-223 LIHYLD
+223 LLHYLD
-229 LQYNYLGAGLY
+229 LQYSYLGGGLY
-240 DFKVTYLCE
+240 DFQVTYLCE
-249 VVNVRTEGSYTKT
+249 VCNIREGRGYDTYTKT
-262 FTQNFTI
+262 FVENFTI
-269 SLPDYV
+269 SLPDYI

-283 GVDFRLVELQDGRV
+283 GADFRLVELQDGRI
-297 VKVLMNDNR
+297 VKILMSDNR
-306 FFTILQKRIDFS
+306 FFTILQKRIEFS

-356 EKILDGISSNSK
+356 EKILDGISGNSK
-368 IVNAEIG
+368 VVNAEIG

-421 VKVPENVSYTRYD
+421 VRVPNNVSYVRYD
-434 GGGGDGKGNW
+434 GGGGDGKGQH

-497 FFYRGIASSGTAKG
+497 FFYRGIASSGTATG

-517 AGDAI
+517 AGDAV

-531 DFYFEKAK
+531 DFYFRHAK
-539 VYVNNPSSSNGNHWY
+539 SELRAFGSHLTPGALQ
-554 RYRNPYNYIVKYFE
+554 ILKQYFE
-568 FEGKVLAFPHIS
+568 FEIEYGSLPSRPNGYNSFTIHKHYFNRTVTETQNIYQAEFKYHYNYSWGGDNFNTGSGEGTYISSIFP
-580 TGNKIKDKNYRIRWS
+580 N
-595 GDPKVISNTKNT
+595 
-607 FVVQRSFFG
+607 
-616 GIENSHSDTLST
+616 
-628 YYTDVV
+628 
-634 TGTAE
+634 
-639 GYILPT
+639 

-657 IRGLRDRGGS
+657 IKGLRARGGA
-667 FWDNANDDNR
+667 FWDNAGDDNR

-682 ENKGKM
+682 ENKGSM
-688 NDGFVGANIHPR
+688 NDGFVGANVHPR

-705 KLWNSIPYRG
+705 RLWNSIPYRG

-740 VKFVAPVIMVVGAVI
+740 VKFVAPVIQIIGAVI
-755 AYFLP
+755 AYFFP
-760 PVGVAIMAAAGAL
+760 PVGIAIVAAGTI
-773 VAVVG
+773 VAVAG
-778 VLLDIEWMAMVGSA
+778 ILLDIEWMTMVGA
-792 VVSGALLGYGVKTG
+792 AAASGAAMGLSAGSDGG
-806 IESGIGGAIQAAVT
+806 SIGSAISSALT

-872 IGKTSSAGDEDFDN
+872 IGKTSSGGDEDFDN

-897 QALLMASDVSIS
+897 QSLFLASDVEMS
-909 SPVFDE
+909 SPVFND